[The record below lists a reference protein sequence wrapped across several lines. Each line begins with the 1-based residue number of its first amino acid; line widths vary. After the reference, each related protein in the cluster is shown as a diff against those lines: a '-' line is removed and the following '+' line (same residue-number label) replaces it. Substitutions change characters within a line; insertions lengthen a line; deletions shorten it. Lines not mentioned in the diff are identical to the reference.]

1 MSIRLIADSC
11 CEFPEEIKKEFKCVS
26 VPLILSVDD
35 TEVVDDGAF
44 DQKSFLK
51 LLAGCKGVPRSA
63 CPSPESFLKAYEGEG
78 EPEDEE
84 WVFVVTLS
92 SFLSGSYN
100 SAELAKELYEDEHKD
115 EGSKRRIHVF
125 DSKTASGGEAQ
136 VMIKAA
142 ELYKEGKTFD
152 EIVEKCEDYISNLNT
167 PEYLFR
173 AGVAG
178 GFQEERKAF
187 KYKGLR
193 GKRAELKARV
203 QGRGR
208 CDRARG
214 HPAWDKE
221 RA

>member
-84 WVFVVTLS
+84 
-92 SFLSGSYN
+92 
-100 SAELAKELYEDEHKD
+100 
-115 EGSKRRIHVF
+115 
-125 DSKTASGGEAQ
+125 
-136 VMIKAA
+136 
-142 ELYKEGKTFD
+142 
-152 EIVEKCEDYISNLNT
+152 
-167 PEYLFR
+167 
-173 AGVAG
+173 
-178 GFQEERKAF
+178 
-187 KYKGLR
+187 
-193 GKRAELKARV
+193 
-203 QGRGR
+203 
-208 CDRARG
+208 
-214 HPAWDKE
+214 
-221 RA
+221 